1 MEQLTLGGKVWGGLF
16 PSRERGDLVCCLL
29 SQEQAGEIWELLPSP
44 KPSLAAIWGMDWNR
58 DLSPWPA
65 QPLFGREKF
74 TGEGEGF
81 CQVLTQELL
90 PLARQI
96 LGEKPTTQ
104 SLVGYSLAGLFSLW
118 ALWQTGAFTRA
129 ASLSGSLWYEGWLE
143 FLQSRPL
150 LHRPEKV
157 VLTLGGKREKHP
169 QSPYGESGGKHPENC
184 PILPSNWY
192 PGHLGTKSRRPFPP
206 GFPADCQGDCP
217 ADLPLMDKK

>member
-157 VLTLGGKREKHP
+157 VLTLGGKEKNTRNLRMAKVEENTLKTVQFFHQTGIP
-169 QSPYGESGGKHPENC
+169 VIWEQNPGGHFHQVSQRIARGIVLLISP
-184 PILPSNWY
+184 
-192 PGHLGTKSRRPFPP
+192 
-206 GFPADCQGDCP
+206 
-217 ADLPLMDKK
+217 